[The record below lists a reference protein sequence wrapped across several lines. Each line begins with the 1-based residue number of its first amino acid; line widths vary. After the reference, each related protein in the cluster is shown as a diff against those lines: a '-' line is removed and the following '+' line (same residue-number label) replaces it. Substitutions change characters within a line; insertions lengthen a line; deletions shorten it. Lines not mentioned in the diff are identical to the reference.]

1 LRSEGRYDPLR
12 DTILKRD
19 EALAGTINP
28 MLAQHGDASAARQYS
43 GRRVEDGWVCP
54 FSRKG
59 AAS

>member
-1 LRSEGRYDPLR
+1 
-12 DTILKRD
+12 
-19 EALAGTINP
+19 LAGTINP